1 MTIWA
6 SLGDYGDAVSIVVP
20 NLASLA
26 LSNAVTFTIDT
37 LFTSSAWNEDADI
50 IGVPHLTIWANR
62 NAFNLT
68 IDTLLTSLA
77 RRQNTDTS
85 FVSDLTFLAL
95 FNAFTFTVD
104 ALSTSYALWNAITF
118 SFDALQAI
126 IAGKVLANTIFVS
139 FLIVATLINTI
150 TFAIDFLL
158 SIAAYNITQDRDC
171 RVVIV
176 LDRLTVFLLCDDGE
190 KVGPAPIVD
199 IRRHS

>member
-37 LFTSSAWNEDADI
+37 LFTS
-50 IGVPHLTIWANR
+50 
-62 NAFNLT
+62 
-68 IDTLLTSLA
+68 LA

-104 ALSTSYALWNAITF
+104 SLSTSYALWNAITF

-139 FLIVATLINTI
+139 FLIFATLINAI
-150 TFAIDFLL
+150 ALSIDFLL
-158 SIAAYNITQDRDC
+158 SITAYNVTQDRDC
-171 RVVIV
+171 RIVIV

-190 KVGPAPIVD
+190 IVGPTPIID
-199 IRRHS
+199 IRGHS